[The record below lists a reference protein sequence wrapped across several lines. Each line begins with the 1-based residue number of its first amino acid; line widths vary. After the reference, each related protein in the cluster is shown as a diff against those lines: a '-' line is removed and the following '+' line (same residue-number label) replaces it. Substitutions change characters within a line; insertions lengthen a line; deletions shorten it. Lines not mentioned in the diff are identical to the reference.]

1 MAPLIGAVIAL
12 ATFGIATTVL
22 SNSLHSSLS
31 SMLLYASNLNEST
44 YNDIDGI
51 SSTSS
56 PTSASSFELGE
67 LFVGNAIS
75 NSVSVIDLNTNK
87 VTENISVG
95 DSPHD
100 IKISGDQQ
108 LVYTTDTDSGTVS
121 IINATTKSLIDQIK
135 TNVSALHGIAID
147 NDETLYAGDVYG
159 GKVLV
164 VKEGQIVDQ
173 FRVGSGPEY
182 IEISPNGR
190 FMYVA
195 NLWSPISVVD
205 LKDNNRVIKNIDSGI
220 TPHGLYFNKN
230 GSRLYIVNMYSNTLS
245 VIDSQRHE
253 VIKAIT
259 VGERPEYVKLTPD
272 ERFAYVTNLGS
283 GTVSKVDVNTLEV
296 VDEIPIG
303 ATKGPHGIA
312 FRPNG
317 DLMYISNMNGN
328 DISVIDTS
336 ANEIVASIDSGG
348 IEPHQIVMRDPPVS
362 TSSR

>member
-1 MAPLIGAVIAL
+1 MHTIVLTGAVIAL
-12 ATFGIATTVL
+12 ATVGITAIVL
-22 SNSLHSSLS
+22 GVNLDASSL
-31 SMLLYASNLNEST
+31 LLYASNLNEST
-44 YNDIDGI
+44 DNDFGGCIR
-51 SSTSS
+51 SSYL
-56 PTSASSFELGE
+56 ASSFGLGE

-75 NSVSVIDLNTNK
+75 NSVSVIDLNTNQLI
-87 VTENISVG
+87 ENISVG

-108 LVYTTDTDSGTVS
+108 LVYTTDTDSATIS
-121 IINATTKSLIDQIK
+121 IINASTKSVMNQIK

-147 NDETLYAGDVYG
+147 NDDTLYAGDVYG

-164 VKEGQIVDQ
+164 FKEGQIVDQ
-173 FRVGSGPEY
+173 IEVGSGPEY

-205 LKDNNRVIKNIDSGI
+205 LKDNNRVIKSIDSGI

-230 GSRLYIVNMYSNTLS
+230 GSRLYIVNMQSNTLS
-245 VIDSQRHE
+245 VIDSQKHE
-253 VIKAIT
+253 IIKTIT
-259 VGERPEYVKLTPD
+259 VGSRPEYVKLTPD

-283 GTVSKVDVNTLEV
+283 GTVSKVDVNAIEV
-296 VDEIPIG
+296 IDEVPIG

-312 FRPNG
+312 FSPDG
-317 DLMYISNMNGN
+317 DLMYISNMNSN

-336 ANEIVASIDSGG
+336 TDRIVARVDAGG
-348 IEPHQIVMRDPPVS
+348 IEPHQIIVREASVS
-362 TSSR
+362 MGS